1 MYLCDID
8 PDLLLEAIV
17 LSLYILYRLFDMD
30 GLGRI
35 IMLGTL
41 RSSLGAVLVISPVTV
56 IAAVLIALIIGRVIA
71 RITLGL
77 RLDLVLLILG
87 RLYLLTLT
95 VVLPG
100 TVVVPSPGIIAVAG
114 TVVIVVTVIV
124 IVSVAAV
131 IVLLLGSIGIVI
143 VLCHFFLRVGTLTI
157 KLYRFNL

>member
-35 IMLGTL
+35 IVLGTL
-41 RSSLGAVLVISPVTV
+41 RPSLGAVLVISPVTV
-56 IAAVLIALIIGRVIA
+56 ITAVLIALIIGRVIA
-71 RITLGL
+71 GIPLGL

-124 IVSVAAV
+124 SVAAV
-131 IVLLLGSIGIVI
+131 IVLLPGSIGIVI

-157 KLYRFNL
+157 KLYRLCP